1 MLPGGLWFPVH
12 RTKVTDMD
20 SLIASPVTLGLLV
33 LNVIASL
40 IAFRNDAFMQ
50 QNILWIRPMR
60 ERGEWYRGLSS
71 GFLHV
76 NGPHLLLNMYGLWL
90 FGPIC
95 EYVLGGVGFAIVYFA
110 SLVGGSA
117 WAYIHNQNSPDYRAA
132 GASGALSGMVL
143 AFCLFEPFAVLLAF
157 FVIPMWGIVFGILYV
172 ALSYAFSMR
181 ADRIIGHEAHLGG
194 AVAGVIATLLVRP
207 ETFGEFVAQA
217 AARIG

>member
-1 MLPGGLWFPVH
+1 
-12 RTKVTDMD
+12 MD

-40 IAFRNDAFMQ
+40 IAFRNEAFMQ
-50 QNILWIRPMR
+50 QNILWVGPMR
-60 ERGEWYRGLSS
+60 ERGEWYRGISS

-110 SLVGGSA
+110 SLAGGSV
-117 WAYIHNQNSPDYRAA
+117 WAFIHNQNSPDYRAA
-132 GASGALSGMVL
+132 GASGV
-143 AFCLFEPFAVLLAF
+143 
-157 FVIPMWGIVFGILYV
+157 LYV
-172 ALSYAFSMR
+172 AISYAFSMR
-181 ADRIIGHEAHLGG
+181 ENRIIGHEAHLGG

-217 AARIG
+217 AARFG

>member
-1 MLPGGLWFPVH
+1 
-12 RTKVTDMD
+12 MD

-33 LNVIASL
+33 LNVIASV

-50 QNILWIRPMR
+50 QNILWIGPMR

-110 SLVGGSA
+110 SLLGGSA
-117 WAYIHNQNSPDYRAA
+117 WAYVHNQNSPDYRAA

-143 AFCLFEPFAVLLAF
+143 AFCLFEPFAILLAF
-157 FVIPMWGIVFGILYV
+157 FVIPMWGIVFGLLYV
-172 ALSYAFSMR
+172 AISYAFSLR
-181 ADRIIGHEAHLGG
+181 ENRIIGHEAHLGG
-194 AVAGVIATLLVRP
+194 AVAGVVATLIVRP
-207 ETFGEFVAQA
+207 ETFGAFVAQA
-217 AARIG
+217 AARFG

>member
-1 MLPGGLWFPVH
+1 
-12 RTKVTDMD
+12 MD

-40 IAFRNDAFMQ
+40 IAFQNPRFMQ
-50 QNILWIRPMR
+50 QNILWIGPMR
-60 ERGEWYRGLSS
+60 ERSEWYRALSS

-110 SLVGGSA
+110 SLLGGSL
-117 WAYIHNQNSPDYRAA
+117 WAYLHNQNAPDYRAA

-143 AFCLFEPFAVLLAF
+143 AFCLFEPFAILLAF

-172 ALSYAFSMR
+172 GLSYAFSLR
-181 ADRIIGHEAHLGG
+181 ADRVIGHEAHLGG

-207 ETFGEFVAQA
+207 ETFSEFVAQA
-217 AARIG
+217 AQRFG

>member
-1 MLPGGLWFPVH
+1 
-12 RTKVTDMD
+12 MD

-40 IAFRNDAFMQ
+40 IAFQNPRFMD

-60 ERGEWYRGLSS
+60 DRGEWYRALSS

-76 NGPHLLLNMYGLWL
+76 NGPHLLLNMYGLFL

-110 SLVGGSA
+110 SLIGGSV
-117 WAYIHNQNSPDYRAA
+117 WAYLHNQNSPEYRAA

-143 AFCLFEPFAVLLAF
+143 AFCLFEPFAILLAF
-157 FVIPMWGIVFGILYV
+157 FVIPMWGIVFGVLYV
-172 ALSYAFSMR
+172 AISYAFSMR
-181 ADRIIGHEAHLGG
+181 ENRVIGHEAHLGG
-194 AVAGVIATLLVRP
+194 AVAGIIATLIVRP
-207 ETFGEFVAQA
+207 ETWSEFVAQA
-217 AARIG
+217 AQRFG

>member
-1 MLPGGLWFPVH
+1 
-12 RTKVTDMD
+12 MD
-20 SLIASPVTLGLLV
+20 SLLTSPVTLGLLV

-40 IAFRNDAFMQ
+40 IAFRNEAFMQ
-50 QNILWIRPMR
+50 QNILWVGPMR

-76 NGPHLLLNMYGLWL
+76 NQLHLFLNMYGLL
-90 FGPIC
+90 IFGPIC

-110 SLVGGSA
+110 SLVGGSV

-143 AFCLFEPFAVLLAF
+143 AFCLFEPFAILLAF
-157 FVIPMWGIVFGILYV
+157 FVIPMWGIVFGVLYV
-172 ALSYAFSMR
+172 AISYAFSMR
-181 ADRIIGHEAHLGG
+181 ENRIIGHEAHLGG

-207 ETFGEFVAQA
+207 ETFSEFVAQA
-217 AARIG
+217 AARFG